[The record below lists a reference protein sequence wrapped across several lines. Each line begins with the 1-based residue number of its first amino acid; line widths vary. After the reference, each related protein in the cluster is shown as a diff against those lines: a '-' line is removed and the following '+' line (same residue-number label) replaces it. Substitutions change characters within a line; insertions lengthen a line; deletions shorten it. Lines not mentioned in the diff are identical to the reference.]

1 MYILFLIFAAAFLL
15 LKTGLL
21 SINMNINLDL
31 LYFNIPPLKLIVRI
45 SPVTICL
52 AVAWF
57 TGLNQQM
64 KMPALAAMII
74 IFVVLPS
81 LYETVFGK
89 TEKSDSPRLK
99 AGACFDERK

>member
-45 SPVTICL
+45 SPVSL
-52 AVAWF
+52 F
-57 TGLNQQM
+57 
-64 KMPALAAMII
+64 PA
-74 IFVVLPS
+74 
-81 LYETVFGK
+81 
-89 TEKSDSPRLK
+89 
-99 AGACFDERK
+99 

>member
-52 AVAWF
+52 VYWTESADEDACVSSNDYHICCATEFIRNSVWKD
-57 TGLNQQM
+57 GKIK
-64 KMPALAAMII
+64 KM
-74 IFVVLPS
+74 
-81 LYETVFGK
+81 
-89 TEKSDSPRLK
+89 
-99 AGACFDERK
+99 

>member
-52 AVAWF
+52 AGAWF
-57 TGLNQQM
+57 TKKIQRMLSNSITEM
-64 KMPALAAMII
+64 NLA
-74 IFVVLPS
+74 
-81 LYETVFGK
+81 K
-89 TEKSDSPRLK
+89 
-99 AGACFDERK
+99 

>member
-1 MYILFLIFAAAFLL
+1 MRKRNLTGLLFAAAFLL

-52 AVAWF
+52 AGAWF

-89 TEKSDSPRLK
+89 TEK
-99 AGACFDERK
+99 

>member
-57 TGLNQQM
+57 TGLKM

-89 TEKSDSPRLK
+89 TEK
-99 AGACFDERK
+99 